1 MRVGSGG
8 TKKGRRL
15 GTKAVRVCKERGY
28 AAVRGGMHGERGSSI
43 RNGCGVIT
51 QDAAG
56 SINLAVVR

>member
-1 MRVGSGG
+1 MQR
-8 TKKGRRL
+8 
-15 GTKAVRVCKERGY
+15 ARVCGGEGGY
-28 AAVRGGMHGERGSSI
+28 AAESAVCGSERGMRLRERVCGGECGSSI